1 MVVTRGHGEN
11 CVLQGAAEFDSLLS
25 SEVEDLRGDLHA
37 SGDGGSVSWF
47 AGFSDKP
54 SDCRLNV
61 LDDIKWDFSDVSV
74 KFEPLAA
81 FEGAEDLV
89 ESKDFELNY
98 RGSFGVEDGDGVE
111 ESEEV
116 TEQFVDVVSGS
127 HLSGVV
133 KVRRFCL
140 KAGFVFLDLFLL
152 DEARFAFHP
161 GFVEDAP
168 CSGRGE
174 MVDSEMGI
182 DSIGMEYRVLVF
194 PGSGAEGGGEW
205 LVKHSRD
212 QIAGGGEAVVVLAE
226 GGCGFLDNRLHR
238 SGGFGVFVCLKD
250 ALGK

>member
-1 MVVTRGHGEN
+1 MQGLRAI
-11 CVLQGAAEFDSLLS
+11 LQG
-25 SEVEDLRGDLHA
+25 G
-37 SGDGGSVSWF
+37 
-47 AGFSDKP
+47 
-54 SDCRLNV
+54 
-61 LDDIKWDFSDVSV
+61 
-74 KFEPLAA
+74 
-81 FEGAEDLV
+81 
-89 ESKDFELNY
+89 
-98 RGSFGVEDGDGVE
+98 FGVEDGDGVE

-116 TEQFVDVVSGS
+116 AEQFVDVVSGP

-133 KVRRFCL
+133 KVRRLCL

-174 MVDSEMGI
+174 MVDSEMGL
-182 DSIGMEYRVLVF
+182 DSIGMEYRVLVL